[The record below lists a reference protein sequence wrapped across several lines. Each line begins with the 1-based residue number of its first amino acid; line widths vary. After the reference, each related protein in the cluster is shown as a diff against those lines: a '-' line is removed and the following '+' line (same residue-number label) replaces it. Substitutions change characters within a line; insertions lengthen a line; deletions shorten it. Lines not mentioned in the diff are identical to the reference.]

1 MSATFESGSLFSA
14 SVAVASAPL
23 SDHANGLKVRA
34 LCAHEGQFLSQNG
47 TRKNFTPRLLNTI
60 ATASNEH
67 LESGEQTPLFFGN
80 HDFDPTN
87 KVGFVVGPY
96 EGKVITETDLPDPK
110 LTDLIGKYG
119 IFTQIELLDDGA
131 IAKYQNKLIKP
142 ISMSVDF
149 EGERFVKNCIFEIS
163 LVGLAAF
170 PGAQLFS
177 KGKTTMK
184 PDFKAMAAEALGG
197 SFAVTMAEEIAEDE
211 MMPKL
216 YRLFEAFASVIRDI
230 LDLDVDDV
238 DLGGSTDPN
247 GLAQKKQEL
256 IDKAIQ
262 DLTVGI
268 ASRIKAPTP
277 VASFS
282 LDSDDD
288 PDPDTTDPEEE
299 DMSQIEELRAQLE
312 EMQANQTLQEAY
324 SGLHKKAGEL
334 VDKGYLTPAL
344 YESEFNAGSFA
355 IGAIAK
361 KFGGEETS
369 KAIAEIEKKAIELNA
384 LEKFGSPVRL
394 GSRITEPLE
403 DDKDAAVADSFMSS
417 YSIKSPLGK
426 Y

>member
-1 MSATFESGSLFSA
+1 MSATFQSGSLFSA
-14 SVAVASAPL
+14 SVAV
-23 SDHANGLKVRA
+23 ANGLKVRA

-96 EGKVITETDLPDPK
+96 EAKIITETDLPDPK

-119 IFTQIELLDDGA
+119 MFTQIELLDDGA

-149 EGERFVKNCIFEIS
+149 EGERFAKNAIFEIS

-177 KGKTTMK
+177 RNKTMK
-184 PDFKAMAAEALGG
+184 PDFKAMAAEALAIG
-197 SFAVTMAEEIAEDE
+197 SSYGLTMAEEIAEDE

-216 YRLFEAFASVIRDI
+216 YRLFEAFTSVIRDI
-230 LDLDVDDV
+230 MDLDADEI

-277 VASFS
+277 IASFS

-288 PDPDTTDPEEE
+288 PDPDPTDPEEE
-299 DMSQIEELRAQLE
+299 DMSQIKELRAQLE
-312 EMQANQTLQEAY
+312 EMQANQALQEAY

-334 VDKGYLTPAL
+334 VDKGFLTPAL

-361 KFGGEETS
+361 KFGGEDTS
-369 KAIAEIEKKAIELNA
+369 KAISEIEKKAIELNA

-394 GSRITEPLE
+394 GSKITEPLE
-403 DDKDAAVADSFMSS
+403 DDKDAAEVDSFMSN

>member
-1 MSATFESGSLFSA
+1 MPTATFQVGQLFTT
-14 SVAVASAPL
+14 SAP
-23 SDHANGLKVRA
+23 ATEGKKIRA
-34 LCAHEGQFLSQNG
+34 LCAYEGIFTSMAGSKRKFTRQLLQKLADDSNQHLSCGVQAPVFY
-47 TRKNFTPRLLNTI
+47 T
-60 ATASNEH
+60 
-67 LESGEQTPLFFGN
+67 N
-80 HDFDPTN
+80 HDYNPKD
-87 KVGFVVGPY
+87 KAGLIVGPY
-96 EGKVITETDLPDPK
+96 EAKLITETDLPDPN
-110 LTDLIGKYG
+110 LTDLIGKFG
-119 IFTQIELLDDGA
+119 VFTTINLIRDEA
-131 IAKYQNKLIKP
+131 IADYEAKLIKP
-142 ISMSVDF
+142 ISMSVDW
-149 EGERFVKNCIFEIS
+149 EGEHFTKGAIYEIS
-163 LVGLAAF
+163 LVGFSAI

-184 PDFKAMAAEALGG
+184 PDFKAMAAEALGK

-216 YRLFEAFASVIRDI
+216 YRLFEAFTSVIRDI
-230 LDLDVDDV
+230 LDLDVDDI
-238 DLGGSTDPN
+238 DLGGSTNPN
-247 GLAQKKQEL
+247 NALAQKKQEL

-277 VASFS
+277 IASFS
-282 LDSDDD
+282 LDSDDHPD
-288 PDPDTTDPEEE
+288 PDPTDPEEE